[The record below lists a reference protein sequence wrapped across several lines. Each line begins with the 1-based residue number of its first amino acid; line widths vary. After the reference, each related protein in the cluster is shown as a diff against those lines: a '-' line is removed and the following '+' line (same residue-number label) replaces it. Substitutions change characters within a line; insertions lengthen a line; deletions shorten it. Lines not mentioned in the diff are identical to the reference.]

1 MVNHSTLFRHAAVLA
16 WRNRWLW
23 LIGLL
28 ATLGSLS
35 SSLLLRGVLLP
46 RLGLLLEEGEAL
58 AVPGRPFNWTTLL
71 AVSAAGLLFIL
82 GLWLAGVLADGA
94 LIHAVNRL
102 EAQQPA
108 SLPSALSA
116 SAKLLGRF
124 VAVDT
129 LIFLPPALLLAAAG
143 LVGTGG
149 LLALAYV
156 VSQPGASQ
164 TSVVAILGLSGGL
177 TGLLLCAIVPVGVF
191 VYVLRL
197 LAFRAVVL
205 EGLPARASVARAW
218 GLLRS
223 QLGPIVVLFL
233 LLWGVRYIIGLPASV
248 ATSTTT
254 VIGLLAG
261 IEPAADGILAG
272 LANGGVLVPLTLL
285 VLGVM
290 GLVNAAVYAFVSA
303 AWTVGYLAWIRGGT
317 ALAEHEEPEAA
328 A

>member
-1 MVNHSTLFRHAAVLA
+1 MVNHSALFRHAAALA

-28 ATLGSLS
+28 ATLGGLISG
-35 SSLLLRGVLLP
+35 LLLRGVLLP
-46 RLGLLLEEGEAL
+46 RLGVLLEEDQAL
-58 AVPGRPFNWTTLL
+58 LVPGRLFDWTPLL
-71 AVSAAGLLFIL
+71 AISGAGLLIIL

-94 LIHAVNRL
+94 LIHAVNSL
-102 EAQQPA
+102 EAQQPI

-116 SAKLLGRF
+116 SVKLLGRF

-149 LLALAYV
+149 LLALAYAI
-156 VSQPGASQ
+156 SQPDASQ

-177 TGLLLCAIVPVGVF
+177 TGSLLCAIVPVGVL

-205 EGLPARASVARAW
+205 EGLPARASLARAW
-218 GLLRS
+218 RLLRS
-223 QLGPIVVLFL
+223 QLGPIIVLFL

-248 ATSTTT
+248 ATSATT
-254 VIGLLAG
+254 VLSLLAWM
-261 IEPAADGILAG
+261 EPAANGILAG
-272 LANGGVLVPLTLL
+272 SATSGTLVLLTLL

-303 AWTVGYLAWIRGGT
+303 VWTMAYLTWTHVGT
-317 ALAEHEEPEAA
+317 ALSEHEEPEAGA
-328 A
+328 